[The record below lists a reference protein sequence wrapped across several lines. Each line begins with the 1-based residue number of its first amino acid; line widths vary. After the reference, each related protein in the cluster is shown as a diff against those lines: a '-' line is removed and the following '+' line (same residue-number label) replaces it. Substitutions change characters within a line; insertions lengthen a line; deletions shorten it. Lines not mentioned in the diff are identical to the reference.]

1 MANADYDYA
10 EYYRTELILLRK
22 PILDKMEREIMER
35 DDNIPMIVG
44 PQVGMNLYVLAKAVR
59 ARRILELGTGI
70 GYATI
75 WLAEATRFCGGK
87 VLTIER
93 DKILAEEAKRNF
105 QDVHLSEWIEIKIGR
120 AQQILPTLTGEFDFV
135 FVDVWKGD
143 YVQILQP
150 CVDMLKSNGLL
161 IAARASWTIVK
172 EYLSLACRHPQLET
186 VIWPGCEGLIV
197 SLKNKEIS
205 HV

>member
-10 EYYRTELILLRK
+10 EYYRTELIPNGK
-22 PILDKMEREIMER
+22 PILDKMEREMDR
-35 DDNIPMIVG
+35 DDNIPMIVW
-44 PQVGMNLYVLAKAVR
+44 PEVGRNLYVLAKATR

-75 WLAEATRFCGGK
+75 WLAEAARFCEGK
-87 VLTIER
+87 VLTVER
-93 DKILAEEAKRNF
+93 DKVLAEEAIQHFRDA
-105 QDVHLSEWIEIKIGR
+105 QLSEWIEIKIGR

-135 FVDVWKGD
+135 FVDVWKGY
-143 YVQILQP
+143 YVQLLQP
-150 CVDMLKSNGLL
+150 CVDVLRSNGLL
-161 IAARASWTIVK
+161 VAARASWSMVK

-197 SLKNKEIS
+197 SLKT
-205 HV
+205 